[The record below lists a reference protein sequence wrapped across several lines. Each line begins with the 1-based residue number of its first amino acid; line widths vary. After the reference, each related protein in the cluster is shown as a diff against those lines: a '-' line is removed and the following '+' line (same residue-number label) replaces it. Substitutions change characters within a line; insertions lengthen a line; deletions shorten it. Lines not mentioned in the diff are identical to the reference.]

1 MFRQRGVTLLEL
13 LIVLIIAGIVFSQVL
28 PAFSA
33 LMARNRRSMALN
45 RFVTALQ
52 YARSESLKRGDYVAL
67 CKSAD
72 GAHCM
77 SGGYWG
83 EGWLV
88 FVDEDRDRT
97 HDAGETLLR
106 QFPALDNGMLA
117 RANRNVFTLRPFGL
131 RSTNGTF
138 TVCSTDAAVD
148 PRAVIV
154 SVTGRPR
161 ISDVAADG
169 SALNC
174 P

>member
-1 MFRQRGVTLLEL
+1 MSRQHGLTLLEL
-13 LIVLIIAGIVFSQVL
+13 LVTLAIAAIVLSQAL

-33 LMARNRRSMALN
+33 LVAHNRRTTVLN

-72 GAHCM
+72 GVQCM
-77 SGGYWG
+77 SSSYWD

-88 FVDEDRDRT
+88 FVDDDRDRT
-97 HDAGETLLR
+97 YDASETLLR
-106 QFPALDNGMLA
+106 QFPALDSGMLA

-138 TVCSTDAAVD
+138 TVCSAEATVK

-169 SALNC
+169 SALEC

>member
-13 LIVLIIAGIVFSQVL
+13 LITLIIAGIVLSQAL
-28 PAFSA
+28 PAFGA
-33 LMARNRRSMALN
+33 LVAHNRRSAVLN

-67 CKSAD
+67 CKSVD
-72 GAHCM
+72 GVRCM
-77 SGGYWG
+77 SSGYWG

-88 FVDEDRDRT
+88 FVDDDRDRA
-97 HDAGETLLR
+97 HDAAEPLLR
-106 QFPALDNGMLA
+106 QFPALEGGMLA

-138 TVCSTDAAVD
+138 TVCSAEATVE

-161 ISDVAADG
+161 ISDVAAG
-169 SALNC
+169 GTALEC